1 MTELT
6 DAVVSG
12 APAADLA
19 RCDLPAGY
27 RAAHILKSDVAMF
40 ATSDDKDVRKSLH
53 LGEVPM
59 PELAPDEVLI
69 AVMAAAINYNTV
81 WSAIFEPV
89 PTFAFLARHGRQG
102 RWAARHDLP
111 HHVLGSDAAGVIVR
125 LGDGVRRWSVGDRV
139 VISPA
144 YIDPE
149 DPATQDDSIA

>member
-6 DAVVSG
+6 DAVRSG
-12 APAADLA
+12 APGADLA
-19 RCDLPAGY
+19 RCELPVTY
-27 RAAHILKSDVAMF
+27 RAAHILKSEATMF
-40 ATSDDKDVRKSLH
+40 AGAAEKDVRKSLH

-59 PELAPDEVLI
+59 PDLAPDEVLI

-89 PTFAFLARHGRQG
+89 PTFAFLARYGRQS

-125 LGDGVRRWSVGDRV
+125 LGEGVHRWSVGDRV
-139 VISPA
+139 TVSPG
-144 YIDPE
+144 
-149 DPATQDDSIA
+149 